1 MENNNLKFD
10 FKDDTLWICIIGE
23 TEHHSAAQMRM
34 EIDEKILEL
43 CPKQVVLDLSQT
55 DFVDS
60 SGLGLVLGRY
70 TRVQEIQGELV
81 IANPSEHILKILK
94 CAGVDR
100 VMKIEYFG

>member
-1 MENNNLKFD
+1 
-10 FKDDTLWICIIGE
+10 
-23 TEHHSAAQMRM
+23 MRM

-43 CPKQVVLDLSQT
+43 CQKQVVLDLSQT

-60 SGLGLVLGRY
+60 SGLGLVIGRAV
-70 TRVQEIQGELV
+70 RMKELHGELI
-81 IANPSEHILKILK
+81 IANPSKRILQILK